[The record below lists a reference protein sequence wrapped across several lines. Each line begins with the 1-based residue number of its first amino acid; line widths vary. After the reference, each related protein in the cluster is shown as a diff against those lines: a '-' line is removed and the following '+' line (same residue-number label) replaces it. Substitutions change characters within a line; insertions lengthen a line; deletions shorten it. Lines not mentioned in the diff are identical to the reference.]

1 MSESRQVVCM
11 KWGSLYPARYVNV
24 LYAMVRRNI
33 QGPLRFV
40 CLTDDAQG
48 IRPEVECRPCPSIE
62 LPPPYNNTG
71 WRKITLWAESLPE
84 MTGDWL
90 FLDLDVVVTG
100 PLDAFFTYKPDIS
113 FVVMQNWTQPGQGI
127 GNTSVFRL
135 RIGSHPYIYDRLVPE
150 FAQILKRHR
159 IEQTYISKTVNEM
172 SFWPDPWCIL
182 FKTHCVPPWPQRW
195 WRVPRL
201 PEGAR
206 VVAFP
211 GDPNPHDAVIG
222 HWPVK
227 KWYKK
232 IYKHIRSAAWIADYW
247 RE

>member
-1 MSESRQVVCM
+1 
-11 KWGSLYPARYVNV
+11 
-24 LYAMVRRNI
+24 
-33 QGPLRFV
+33 
-40 CLTDDAQG
+40 
-48 IRPEVECRPCPSIE
+48 
-62 LPPPYNNTG
+62 
-71 WRKITLWAESLPE
+71 
-84 MTGDWL
+84 
-90 FLDLDVVVTG
+90 VVVTG
-100 PLDAFFTYKPDIS
+100 PLDAFFTYKPDTS

-135 RIGSHPYIYDRLVPE
+135 RIGAHPYIYDRLVPE

-172 SFWPDPWCIL
+172 SFWPDPWCVL

-195 WRVPRL
+195 WREPGL

-222 HWPVK
+222 RWPVK

-232 IYKHIRSAAWIADYW
+232 IYKHIRPAAWIANYW